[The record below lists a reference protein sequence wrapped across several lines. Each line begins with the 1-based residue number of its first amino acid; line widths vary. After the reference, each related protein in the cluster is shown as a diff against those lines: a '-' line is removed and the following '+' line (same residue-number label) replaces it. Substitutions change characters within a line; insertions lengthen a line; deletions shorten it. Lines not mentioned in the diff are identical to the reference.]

1 MNGTV
6 CGMFTNTGPRRWD
19 ILKYRQGAHD
29 LKVFLT
35 LAEPVHK
42 CNATKSIYI
51 YIYIIYIYTGLFK
64 NNGCTGIPGLEGKPF
79 SKTSIVR
86 VYPSGEPILGV
97 CVFLRGVKWV
107 EFMRTWQA
115 YHVSL
120 SLGQSAKNG
129 TWTYQSTVIWLVLC
143 RNPFQEYG
151 SGIRDHHPSSRRKN
165 QKSETTNPGVIKR
178 KLLKFWNQKIQ
189 NSTELC
195 PWKLQRICLNTTQWL
210 SERRWPYF
218 KNCSQLN
225 SKSSWDGSMVGPFA
239 NRRR

>member
-1 MNGTV
+1 MFYLCTSNGTV
-6 CGMFTNTGPRRWD
+6 FGTP
-19 ILKYRQGAHD
+19 
-29 LKVFLT
+29 T
-35 LAEPVHK
+35 LAVDGISPQAGGTWPQGVFDL
-42 CNATKSIYI
+42 
-51 YIYIIYIYTGLFK
+51 GR
-64 NNGCTGIPGLEGKPF
+64 TGIPGLEGKPF

-151 SGIRDHHPSSRRKN
+151 SGIRDHHPSSRKKN
-165 QKSETTNPGVIKR
+165 QSQKPQMQVSSNANCWNSETKKYRTPLSFVLENFNESVSIPPSDSPNDGGR
-178 KLLKFWNQKIQ
+178 TSWTAR
-189 NSTELC
+189 NST
-195 PWKLQRICLNTTQWL
+195 QRGPGMAQ
-210 SERRWPYF
+210 
-218 KNCSQLN
+218 
-225 SKSSWDGSMVGPFA
+225 MVGPFA

>member
-1 MNGTV
+1 MFYLCTSNGTV
-6 CGMFTNTGPRRWD
+6 FGTP
-19 ILKYRQGAHD
+19 
-29 LKVFLT
+29 T
-35 LAEPVHK
+35 LAVDGIFPQAGGTWPQGVFDL
-42 CNATKSIYI
+42 
-51 YIYIIYIYTGLFK
+51 GR
-64 NNGCTGIPGLEGKPF
+64 TGIPGLEGKPF

-151 SGIRDHHPSSRRKN
+151 SGIRDHHPSSRKKN
-165 QKSETTNPGVIKR
+165 QSQKPQMQVSSNANCWNSETK
-178 KLLKFWNQKIQ
+178 KIQ
-189 NSTELC
+189 NSTEFC

-218 KNCSQLN
+218 MNCSQLN
-225 SKSSWDGSMVGPFA
+225 SKRSWDGSNGWPIC
-239 NRRR
+239 